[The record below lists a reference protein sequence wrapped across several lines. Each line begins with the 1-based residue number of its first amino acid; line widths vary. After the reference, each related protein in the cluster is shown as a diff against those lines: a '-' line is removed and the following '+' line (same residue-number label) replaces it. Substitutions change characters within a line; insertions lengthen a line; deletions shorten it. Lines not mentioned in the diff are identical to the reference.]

1 MMEKESGDV
10 VVVPNGDGG
19 ACASGIAILGGLAHV
34 DVAMSLICAIST
46 MKANC
51 RCQRM
56 KPGYAGGNNVAYFCR
71 AGPQVQA

>member
-46 MKANC
+46 MKVNC
-51 RCQRM
+51 RRQR
-56 KPGYAGGNNVAYFCR
+56 G
-71 AGPQVQA
+71 